1 MQRASASIAD
11 AKIHE
16 EIREKLDIKN
26 LYSNSNTLRIAD
38 LGCSVGPNTF
48 TAMHNVPEAM
58 KLKYQIQGPASKL
71 PKFQVFYNDH
81 ASNDFN
87 TLFASLHL
95 KGNILQ
101 LECQDPFIADYFP
114 SHLSILF
121 IPPMHYNGCQRHQKR
136 C

>member
-1 MQRASASIAD
+1 MQRVAASTAD
-11 AKIHE
+11 AKIAE
-16 EIREKLDIKN
+16 EITEKLDIKN
-26 LYSNSNTLRIAD
+26 LSSTSNTLRIAD

-48 TAMHNVPEAM
+48 AAMHNVIEAM
-58 KLKYQIQGPASKL
+58 KHKYQIQGPASKL
-71 PKFQVFYNDH
+71 PEFQVFYNDH

-101 LECQDPFIADYFP
+101 LECQDPFIAGYFL
-114 SHLSILF
+114 SHLSVLF
-121 IPPMHYNGCQRHQKR
+121 IPSMHYNGCQRYQKR